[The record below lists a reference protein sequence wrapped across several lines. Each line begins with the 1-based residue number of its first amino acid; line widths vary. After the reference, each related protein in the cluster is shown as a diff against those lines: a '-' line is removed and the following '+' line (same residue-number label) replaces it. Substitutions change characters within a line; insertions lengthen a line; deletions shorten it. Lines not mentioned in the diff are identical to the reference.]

1 MTTENQTEELKNI
14 SNLTDEAIMQIA
26 TKIDQLI
33 VDVGQE
39 HQPTPIQMAAI
50 ALGRLMV
57 FTKHCNCYTVF
68 CDMMSD
74 VIKMS
79 EPEITKTEDVQ

>member
-1 MTTENQTEELKNI
+1 MTTENQTEQPV

-39 HQPTPIQMAAI
+39 FQPLPIQMAAI

-57 FTKHCNCYTVF
+57 FTKHCNCYPVF
-68 CDMMSD
+68 CDMMAD

-79 EPEITKTEDVQ
+79 DPEPLVKTEDVQ